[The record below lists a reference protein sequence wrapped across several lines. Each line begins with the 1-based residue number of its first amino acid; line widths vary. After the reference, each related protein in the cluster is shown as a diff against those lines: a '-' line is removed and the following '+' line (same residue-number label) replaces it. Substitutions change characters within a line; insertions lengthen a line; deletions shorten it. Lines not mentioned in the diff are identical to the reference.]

1 MRYGERWLPA
11 LYEGHAIVLL
21 AAILMSVGKAFAAH
35 QMLTE
40 DPQTQVIGRFE
51 LELGQAFVRGDPLQG
66 GRSAEFAPQFSYGA
80 DLALDLILRV
90 LWLTQA
96 PTDAPSASGWGDTTL
111 DFKWRF
117 YESAPV
123 AFALRAGADIP
134 TGTAAQGLGTG
145 AAGHHVIAIAGWQF
159 ARVNLNANVAY
170 ARVRQQGVRADIGA
184 VSAAIVG
191 PTTSPWQTFIEA
203 TAVSNPDPRVP
214 QWLAVARTGL
224 IVAAAKWVDV
234 GYQAR
239 LDRSA
244 TRQVWLIG
252 ATFRW

>member
-1 MRYGERWLPA
+1 MRWSPA
-11 LYEGHAIVLL
+11 LYEGQPIVLL
-21 AAILMSVGKAFAAH
+21 AAIFMSVGKAFAAH
-35 QMLTE
+35 PMLTE
-40 DPQTQVIGRFE
+40 DPQTQGTGRFE
-51 LELGQAFVRGDPLQG
+51 LELGQAFARGDPLHG
-66 GRSAEFAPQFSYGA
+66 GRRTEFAPQLSYGA
-80 DLALDLILRV
+80 DPALDLILRV

-96 PTDAPSASGWGDTTL
+96 PTDAPSASGWGDTML

-134 TGTAAQGLGTG
+134 TGAAARGLGTG
-145 AAGHHVIAIAGWQF
+145 AAGYHVIAIAGWQF

-191 PTTSPWQTFIEA
+191 PTSSPWRTFIEA
-203 TAVSNPDPRVP
+203 TAVSNPDPQLP
-214 QWLAVARTGL
+214 QWPAVARTGL

-234 GYQAR
+234 DFGYQAR